1 MTINSNWNIK
11 QRLDKKYNLLFSI
24 CIVMLLVLVGCGY
37 GDYEYRLPNGFRICR
52 ANSETITLNAEKCIY
67 EYTDEDGLK
76 GLSSFAVESYVHEF
90 SYNEQYVAVK
100 QFNPENLDFQN
111 FDSNDFSTPTYYF
124 VDTVSTTVYG
134 PYETQEEFEFACKEM
149 NVGELGE
156 WISTRSNPNDR
167 TNK

>member
-1 MTINSNWNIK
+1 MF
-11 QRLDKKYNLLFSI
+11 RRSI
-24 CIVMLLVLVGCGY
+24 IIILLVCIAVSFSACVS
-37 GDYEYRLPNGFRICR
+37 DWIYELPNDCCIFNN
-52 ANSETITLNAEKCIY
+52 ATDYNSLNKITNRY
-67 EYTDEDGLK
+67 K
-76 GLSSFAVESYVHEF
+76 GSCNTQIVVESYVHEF

-100 QFNPENLDFQN
+100 QFNPESLDFQN

-134 PYETQEEFEFACKEM
+134 PYETQEEFDAACKEM
-149 NVGELGE
+149 NVGKLGE

>member
-1 MTINSNWNIK
+1 MF
-11 QRLDKKYNLLFSI
+11 KKSI
-24 CIVMLLVLVGCGY
+24 IILLLVCVMVSFSGCVS
-37 GDYEYRLPNGFRICR
+37 DWLYELPNDYAISNNAYTTIDFVKITSRYRGSYTLDIVI
-52 ANSETITLNAEKCIY
+52 ETYIN
-67 EYTDEDGLK
+67 
-76 GLSSFAVESYVHEF
+76 EF

-100 QFNPENLDFQN
+100 QFNPENLDFRN

-134 PYETQEEFEFACKEM
+134 PYETQEEFDAACKEM